1 MAIYQRILIAADGS
15 PGTAATLAH
24 AETLAADQG
33 AKLKLITV
41 VDEAIGSYMGG
52 ELAWIDP
59 ATLRANLLE
68 GARQV
73 LERAAAHAR
82 AAGLEVETELIE
94 TTEGHVGRTI
104 LKAAEDWPADLLVVS
119 THGRHGL
126 ARLVLGSMAE
136 TLVRWGHLPILVVPA
151 EEAEAAKAAP

>member
-1 MAIYQRILIAADGS
+1 MAIYRRILMATDGS
-15 PGTAATLAH
+15 PGTAVTLTH
-24 AETLAADQG
+24 AEALAADQG
-33 AKLKLITV
+33 AQLKLVTV

-59 ATLRANLLE
+59 ATLRSNLLE

-82 AAGLEVETELIE
+82 AAGLTVESELIE
-94 TTEGHVGRTI
+94 APEGHVGRAIIT
-104 LKAAEDWPADLLVVS
+104 AANAWPADLLVVS

-126 ARLVLGSMAE
+126 TRLVLGSMAE
-136 TLVRWGHLPILVVPA
+136 TLVRWGNLPILVVPA
-151 EEAEAAKAAP
+151 GEAGTDKAAP

>member
-1 MAIYQRILIAADGS
+1 MAIYQRILMATDGS
-15 PGTAATLAH
+15 PGSAATLAH
-24 AETLAADQG
+24 AEALATNQG

-59 ATLRANLLE
+59 ATLRSNLLE

-82 AAGLEVETELIE
+82 AGGLEVETELIE
-94 TTEGHVGRTI
+94 ATDGHVGRAI
-104 LKAAEDWPADLLVVS
+104 ISAANDWPADLLVVS

-136 TLVRWGHLPILVVPA
+136 TLVRWGNLPILVVPA
-151 EEAEAAKAAP
+151 DATEADKGTP